1 MNSWVITAVVFFG
14 VIYISDRINQI
25 NKRVKRT
32 ENQLEQIAKQVGVP
46 EHVSNEGLRQLVKD
60 GEKIRAIKKAQ
71 KDLGL
76 SLRESKDY
84 IDSL

>member
-1 MNSWVITAVVFFG
+1 MNSWIITAVVFFG
-14 VIYISDRINQI
+14 VIYISDHINQI

-32 ENQLEQIAKQVGVP
+32 GNQLEQIAKQVGVP
-46 EHVSNEGLRQLVKD
+46 EHVSNEELRKLVQN
-60 GEKIRAIKKAQ
+60 GEKIRAIQKAQ

>member
-1 MNSWVITAVVFFG
+1 MNSWVITAVIFFG
-14 VIYISDRINQI
+14 VIYILDHINQI

-32 ENQLEQIAKQVGVP
+32 ENQLEQIAKQLGVP
-46 EHVSNEGLRQLVKD
+46 EYVSNEEICQLVKD
-60 GEKIRAIKKAQ
+60 GNKIRAIKKAQ

>member
-1 MNSWVITAVVFFG
+1 MNSWVITAFVFFG

-46 EHVSNEGLRQLVKD
+46 EHVSNEEIHQLVKD
-60 GEKIRAIKKAQ
+60 GEKIRAIQKA
-71 KDLGL
+71 
-76 SLRESKDY
+76 
-84 IDSL
+84 